1 MCLHNRV
8 KRTALL
14 GLLGLLGLVL
24 MISASKHATTES
36 EVVDYLQAH
45 PEARTAALSVAR
57 SESK

>member
-1 MCLHNRV
+1 
-8 KRTALL
+8 LL